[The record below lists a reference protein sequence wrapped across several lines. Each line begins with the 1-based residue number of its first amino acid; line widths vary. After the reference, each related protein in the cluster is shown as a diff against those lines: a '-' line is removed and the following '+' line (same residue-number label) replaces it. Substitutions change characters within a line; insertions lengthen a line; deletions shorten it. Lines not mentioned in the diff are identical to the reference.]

1 MVLPSVS
8 PSKKNYEEGF
18 MSFDIK
24 PILSQLAAP
33 KAFCQDQIKT
43 LRELQIKPELGFNNF
58 LSAYRES
65 VLAAWD
71 FGALLDADP
80 TFANTP
86 LSRLEEINRDYYQ
99 RLDPDNG
106 YATCLANPDYAHEL
120 YGAELGSLISALY
133 MRSFSVKALYLQ
145 QNFVAIKA
153 NLELFWDLLELA
165 QKNDMTYQSW
175 LQAYITRSQQDFQ
188 QLVQASYVLRF
199 SPEADYNRRII
210 CDADLSDIR
219 YLYRYGVHLSKHD
232 LAMADF
238 ISHYDAK
245 ELKKIASYIVQCWV
259 DGFERARR
267 DYRIKRYATV
277 IIPVGMEALG
287 RLVIQDLEQLGLQ
300 CIVPAPQNQGINR
313 QLGYDHRFDSAL
325 SFTREYVEMS
335 LKVSEES
342 IEDMKDIFGL
352 QAGPVYVMLFGETP
366 FNPVPKK
373 TCLKLSDE
381 QQGLF
386 REHSA
391 RNTQIYLK
399 YAKRDESSFSIIA
412 FPSTEIGE
420 RFPEIFADTLKINLL
435 ESNHYAK
442 IQQHIIDVLDTADYV
457 HVKGKAGNDTDIRV
471 QMHKLTDP
479 TTQTLFENCVA
490 DVNIPVGEVFTSPV
504 LKGSTGT
511 LHVEDIYLDSL
522 RYFNL
527 KVHFEDGWVRD
538 YSCSNFEDPEEG
550 KRYIHENLLLP
561 HKSLPIGEFAIGT
574 NTTAYLI
581 AKKYDIMHL
590 LPILIIEKMGPHFAI
605 GDTCYSHE
613 EDAPHPSILNG
624 KEMIAV
630 ENEKSCTR
638 KTDPLNAYTQKHM
651 DITLPYEMLSSITA
665 VSKDGKG
672 TDIIR
677 DGFFVVAG
685 TEELNIPLLEMAN
698 LSE

>member
-1 MVLPSVS
+1 
-8 PSKKNYEEGF
+8 
-18 MSFDIK
+18 MSFNIK

-80 TFANTP
+80 TFKNTP
-86 LSRLEEINRDYYQ
+86 LQRLEEINRDYYQ

-153 NLELFWDLLELA
+153 NLELFWDLLELSR
-165 QKNDMTYQSW
+165 KNDNTYQSW

-219 YLYRYGVHLSKHD
+219 YLYRYGVYLSKHD

-342 IEDMKDIFGL
+342 I
-352 QAGPVYVMLFGETP
+352 
-366 FNPVPKK
+366 
-373 TCLKLSDE
+373 
-381 QQGLF
+381 
-386 REHSA
+386 
-391 RNTQIYLK
+391 
-399 YAKRDESSFSIIA
+399 
-412 FPSTEIGE
+412 
-420 RFPEIFADTLKINLL
+420 
-435 ESNHYAK
+435 
-442 IQQHIIDVLDTADYV
+442 
-457 HVKGKAGNDTDIRV
+457 
-471 QMHKLTDP
+471 
-479 TTQTLFENCVA
+479 
-490 DVNIPVGEVFTSPV
+490 
-504 LKGSTGT
+504 
-511 LHVEDIYLDSL
+511 
-522 RYFNL
+522 
-527 KVHFEDGWVRD
+527 
-538 YSCSNFEDPEEG
+538 
-550 KRYIHENLLLP
+550 
-561 HKSLPIGEFAIGT
+561 
-574 NTTAYLI
+574 
-581 AKKYDIMHL
+581 
-590 LPILIIEKMGPHFAI
+590 
-605 GDTCYSHE
+605 
-613 EDAPHPSILNG
+613 
-624 KEMIAV
+624 
-630 ENEKSCTR
+630 
-638 KTDPLNAYTQKHM
+638 
-651 DITLPYEMLSSITA
+651 
-665 VSKDGKG
+665 
-672 TDIIR
+672 
-677 DGFFVVAG
+677 
-685 TEELNIPLLEMAN
+685 
-698 LSE
+698 